1 VYPFC
6 VDEEDL
12 KMEIS
17 QTFLKRMKEEFG
29 DSLRIRWSNAGE
41 EYVVEQKIGPART
54 LPPGFETDDD
64 IRARDGYAFVL
75 AVQPREKMPCKT
87 CRTPLDIPNQTFAE
101 IRCDYCR
108 YRGKDGR
115 WGAGYFPLNEVLI
128 DKLKQVDPTRRWSAD
143 IKAKLD
149 ARNKA
154 VVDERER
161 KAQDALDYAMRENHH
176 RVVGNPRSTYKVNW
190 NDVQ

>member
-1 VYPFC
+1 M
-6 VDEEDL
+6 D
-12 KMEIS
+12 IS
-17 QTFLKRMKEEFG
+17 EGFLKEFKSAFG
-29 DSLRIRWSNAGE
+29 DRMRIRWSERGN

-54 LPPGFETDDD
+54 LPPGNETDDD

-75 AVQPREKMPCKT
+75 AVQPRETMPCKT
-87 CRTPLDIPNQTFAE
+87 CGQDVKIPNQRFAE
-101 IRCDYCR
+101 TRCEYCM

-115 WGAGYFPLNEVLI
+115 WAAGYFPLSSALL
-128 DKLKQVDPTRRWSAD
+128 DWLKQIDPERQWSATM
-143 IKAKLD
+143 KAKLD

-154 VVDERER
+154 IVDARQ
-161 KAQDALDYAMRENHH
+161 AAASDALDYGLRENHH